1 MEIYSAFNDRIQNL
15 WTLFWAEQGVM
26 HELLRAQTERLDDY
40 HEETDLDEPS
50 DGEVPKPASSKKAE
64 VVTPYAK
71 IQLAAAKRAEAASK
85 SKKEKKK
92 DSVKG
97 DTRKGKTKVKSAPK
111 AKGRAKSA
119 AKPKTK
125 ESKKQ
130 PAGQSK
136 DNTTKT
142 RSVTP
147 YGEAKKA
154 FTAKCREDDPKI
166 RAKQIEILWKESKER
181 KEIVAGLP
189 ESEQK
194 RRRYI

>member
-1 MEIYSAFNDRIQNL
+1 MFVILEGINPHCNWIPWGISIGT
-15 WTLFWAEQGVM
+15 WTCSL
-26 HELLRAQTERLDDY
+26 
-40 HEETDLDEPS
+40 
-50 DGEVPKPASSKKAE
+50 PA
-64 VVTPYAK
+64 
-71 IQLAAAKRAEAASK
+71 
-85 SKKEKKK
+85 K

-97 DTRKGKTKVKSAPK
+97 DTRKGKTKVKSAP
-111 AKGRAKSA
+111 KGRAKSA

-136 DNTTKT
+136 DKTTKT

-154 FTAKCREDDPKI
+154 SSQVAFLNSNSNWMSFPIYSLKLTEFDHHICDPPFRPACLHPRCREDDPKI